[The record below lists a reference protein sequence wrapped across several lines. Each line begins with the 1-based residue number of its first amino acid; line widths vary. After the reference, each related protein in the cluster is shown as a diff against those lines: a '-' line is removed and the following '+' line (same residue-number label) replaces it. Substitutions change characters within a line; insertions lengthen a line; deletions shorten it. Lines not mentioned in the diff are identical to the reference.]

1 MSHLHTDFG
10 NANRESPPT
19 SLTRRKL
26 LNFRSC
32 TWNNEKRNR
41 YLSLNDSRYT
51 LRSLALLECIGT
63 TTAAGGYVEGN
74 DDTTDDN
81 VADESSDCSSPRDY
95 SHLKQ

>member
-10 NANRESPPT
+10 NANRESPPLA
-19 SLTRRKL
+19 SHGE
-26 LNFRSC
+26 NYFRSY

-51 LRSLALLECIGT
+51 LRSLALVECIGT

-74 DDTTDDN
+74 DDTTDDD